1 MAKIKPKQTKQTETP
16 SGQFDA
22 PIEVAL
28 TGSMLGGS
36 VTDFETLIVRTIS
49 QVVYGDVAST
59 AKSINDI
66 KGFAKKNQN
75 PFDVAE
81 NTLKKIESLEKIHKQ
96 TNDILKPIAAGV
108 VKLAMFTG
116 GLFGMAGSNTGFLVS
131 PVKQPQMPGAEG
143 KGNTQQVKIA
153 IDSNNLDEVLE
164 QFSNLSD
171 DGTLSTLADV
181 FEIMVDNAKGLKEV
195 EQYMTPFTDSIIKLT
210 EQNKNITEFTSVIE
224 PFIKGLDSMSKIK
237 PIDTDSLELI
247 GYTLEQLSDINF
259 DEANVENVLI

>member
-96 TNDILKPIAAGV
+96 TNEILKPIAAGV

-131 PVKQPQMPGAEG
+131 PV
-143 KGNTQQVKIA
+143 NF
-153 IDSNNLDEVLE
+153 VLYLFF
-164 QFSNLSD
+164 QFML
-171 DGTLSTLADV
+171 
-181 FEIMVDNAKGLKEV
+181 
-195 EQYMTPFTDSIIKLT
+195 
-210 EQNKNITEFTSVIE
+210 
-224 PFIKGLDSMSKIK
+224 
-237 PIDTDSLELI
+237 
-247 GYTLEQLSDINF
+247 
-259 DEANVENVLI
+259 